1 MLPPYIIEEIRK
13 REEERKR
20 RERWPRVELP
30 MEPPMPGSDPWP
42 VEKDSHRDQEEIS
55 TEVDYSI

>member
-20 RERWPRVELP
+20 RDRWNRVELP
-30 MEPPMPGSDPWP
+30 MEPPLPDWHPDQFPG
-42 VEKDSHRDQEEIS
+42 RDRGDDDAPP
-55 TEVDYSI
+55 EVDYRI

>member
-20 RERWPRVELP
+20 RDRLNRVELP
-30 MEPPMPGSDPWP
+30 MEPPPPDWNPERMPGPNGDD
-42 VEKDSHRDQEEIS
+42 DSP
-55 TEVDYSI
+55 TEVDYRI